1 MKFYNRLS
9 IGLLSEISQGSSPTM
24 IPFIIGAKQWVLR
37 ATALSDAGKEG
48 RFGGKEDGD

>member
-1 MKFYNRLS
+1 MGIAFVIAAHDTAIL
-9 IGLLSEISQGSSPTM
+9 
-24 IPFIIGAKQWVLR
+24 GAKQWVLR